1 MKCFL
6 YYYYLNKDLNV
17 CDTFEYCVK
26 LVDIR
31 GLSVWLLLVLMD
43 KVGKEKDEF
52 KCYLN
57 DGISPFR
64 NAANPLNGQP
74 WYLVVRQIP
83 LSHQ

>member
-1 MKCFL
+1 MGNC
-6 YYYYLNKDLNV
+6 V

-57 DGISPFR
+57 DLKTSTCTLKDPFNFYR
-64 NAANPLNGQP
+64 FWVEFIENQT
-74 WYLVVRQIP
+74 
-83 LSHQ
+83 